1 MAKWPFCVGLTGG
14 IGSGKSEVTRVFAR
28 LGAQIVDTDAIAHQ
42 LTGPD
47 GAAMAAIVSV
57 FGAEMATRTGA
68 LDRAAM
74 RNRVFSNPELR
85 KALEDILHPLIRAES
100 VRRIEAV
107 KSSYALLV
115 VPLLAENQAAYR
127 PLIDRVLVVDCDET
141 QQIERT
147 AARPGLNVEQASAIL
162 ASQASRA
169 SRLAIADD
177 LIDNR
182 GDLTRLN
189 EQVERLHVL
198 YLKLAAK
205 GSAQI

>member
-100 VRRIEAV
+100 VRRIDAV
-107 KSSYALLV
+107 NSSYALLV

-127 PLIDRVLVVDCDET
+127 PLIDRILVVDCDET

-182 GDLTRLN
+182 GDLPRLN

-205 GSAQI
+205 